1 LLQQLSLEHPDVAE
15 EFPCYLSKGAG
26 VDKKLM
32 HSIIID
38 ASKGTGPAATAK
50 SLHRK
55 HHHFHG
61 SQEIKWGAH
70 VRRRRYQ
77 HQSLIDSPGLP
88 AESVKKFP
96 DYLSDEMGGQIASA
110 SWLVFMFCKVITN
123 ERPHLDAECLKRM
136 LTSKTLIIDGSFKV
150 PKWVARWG
158 GTKLFGCLMSAVN
171 EHGETILQHFQTA
184 AGDMRS
190 IDLVVGR

>member
-1 LLQQLSLEHPDVAE
+1 
-15 EFPCYLSKGAG
+15 
-26 VDKKLM
+26 
-32 HSIIID
+32 
-38 ASKGTGPAATAK
+38 
-50 SLHRK
+50 
-55 HHHFHG
+55 
-61 SQEIKWGAH
+61 
-70 VRRRRYQ
+70 
-77 HQSLIDSPGLP
+77 
-88 AESVKKFP
+88 
-96 DYLSDEMGGQIASA
+96 MGGQIASA